1 MRPGG
6 LRQCLLQGRD
16 DGLALWLQ
24 VELSPANLVL
34 EKPCLLKIPHFAA
47 DPRGEKQMFIAAYQE
62 PDRSGADGEEV
73 EAAEAATFTKLTHNA
88 QFNISTGYATV
99 WIMKLGTFYVC
110 SDITDGID
118 YAVTSYS
125 IPSHVEDQTF
135 NAVGFD
141 WIEGEANLWT
151 RTSLDR
157 PPGKDGPVYVRRKA
171 RLTVSFDA
179 NRIAGK
185 VRAQAPDFPDTFVL
199 ASNNYNL
206 LTGVTEEGYVS
217 KTNAHAEPFDSIEYQ
232 VLVVPGHKM
241 EIIEEKK
248 AALEQMVKDFNIAKE
263 QAEALG
269 TPLDTDAQ
277 QPYLDR
283 IQDAKV
289 DLKDTRH
296 ACLPWSETQPETE
309 SDAPSGEAHLPA
321 ASSDAPLS
329 TDEATKGSQDVTTL
343 VDAHAPA
350 QQDASGAE
358 GASQKQSY
366 KDLPAWEGKD
376 LNIVFGAQ
384 MMPDVGFQEDHMT
397 THISIVT
404 ANKHAEERR
413 LLEVPEMPG
422 PGGRFRK
429 VWVGPP
435 KDKIFEYPPILT
447 RASFAGELSAIVLSF
462 VFPHPRELPFTSAE
476 FALPNLEELT
486 MIRLVQSWLST
497 CSWVR
502 GLINV
507 RSQYRQAVI
516 RSQTCGLSCSRTATA
531 ETFPRRALCWR
542 TGRRCKLAWN
552 LHITAFAR
560 ACFLFICAQVRTV
573 ACMQTLTMP
582 WN

>member
-1 MRPGG
+1 
-6 LRQCLLQGRD
+6 
-16 DGLALWLQ
+16 
-24 VELSPANLVL
+24 
-34 EKPCLLKIPHFAA
+34 
-47 DPRGEKQMFIAAYQE
+47 
-62 PDRSGADGEEV
+62 
-73 EAAEAATFTKLTHNA
+73 
-88 QFNISTGYATV
+88 
-99 WIMKLGTFYVC
+99 
-110 SDITDGID
+110 
-118 YAVTSYS
+118 
-125 IPSHVEDQTF
+125 
-135 NAVGFD
+135 
-141 WIEGEANLWT
+141 
-151 RTSLDR
+151 
-157 PPGKDGPVYVRRKA
+157 
-171 RLTVSFDA
+171 
-179 NRIAGK
+179 
-185 VRAQAPDFPDTFVL
+185 
-199 ASNNYNL
+199 
-206 LTGVTEEGYVS
+206 
-217 KTNAHAEPFDSIEYQ
+217 
-232 VLVVPGHKM
+232 
-241 EIIEEKK
+241 
-248 AALEQMVKDFNIAKE
+248 
-263 QAEALG
+263 
-269 TPLDTDAQ
+269 
-277 QPYLDR
+277 
-283 IQDAKV
+283 
-289 DLKDTRH
+289 
-296 ACLPWSETQPETE
+296 
-309 SDAPSGEAHLPA
+309 
-321 ASSDAPLS
+321 
-329 TDEATKGSQDVTTL
+329 
-343 VDAHAPA
+343 
-350 QQDASGAE
+350 
-358 GASQKQSY
+358 
-366 KDLPAWEGKD
+366 
-376 LNIVFGAQ
+376 
-384 MMPDVGFQEDHMT
+384 MT

-486 MIRLVQSWLST
+486 TIRLVQSWLST